1 MRREDP
7 WFDEVYQ
14 KYSPQL
20 LKAAAVLLDDEW
32 LAEEIV
38 RQYSDSLYIE
48 AAARN
53 RRAIALYHRL
63 GYQCLNTVT
72 VRKDFPGYAYEVQRD
87 ERIYDLPFEIR
98 ASRQTR
104 EETP

>member
-38 RQYSDSLYIE
+38 QDVFVVL
-48 AAARN
+48 
-53 RRAIALYHRL
+53 LLH
-63 GYQCLNTVT
+63 
-72 VRKDFPGYAYEVQRD
+72 
-87 ERIYDLPFEIR
+87 
-98 ASRQTR
+98 R
-104 EETP
+104 EEV